1 MPNSADRFVLQG
13 MHTSSLEHSYVG
25 LPYEGEWTCFD
36 EAFYVYLPTELTVEE
51 ITEKMQ
57 TEGIIAY
64 YSSTNEQGVTL
75 QIQIA
80 KQGRKDSIEA
90 ILAEY
95 QAFCDQAVYVTINGI
110 PAVTAYSGNEL
121 YAEALMENGEAYLMK
136 AEFASD
142 FVEAM
147 DIDETQGIYVGG
159 MLYSITATPLEIAE

>member
-1 MPNSADRFVLQG
+1 